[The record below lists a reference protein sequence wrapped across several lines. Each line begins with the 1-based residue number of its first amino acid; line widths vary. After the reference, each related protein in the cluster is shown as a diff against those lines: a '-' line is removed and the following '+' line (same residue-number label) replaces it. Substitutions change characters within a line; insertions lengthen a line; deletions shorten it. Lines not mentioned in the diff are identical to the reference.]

1 MWANDWL
8 EFLPG
13 NMTLTEYQITFYMTV
28 YSAHTY
34 TQADPRLPQHI
45 AYIYEILPST
55 TSSFSAMPQHM
66 RQLQLQIV
74 FFMYTVFV
82 KRYAHITITT
92 FCGPLGKGGQKFTP
106 SQRGGGTSAL
116 APWTSLLANFLGTSY
131 IYMCFYFDKDC
142 IHDWN
147 HCKRI

>member
-45 AYIYEILPST
+45 AYIYEILHCNHFIILSNATAYET
-55 TSSFSAMPQHM
+55 T
-66 RQLQLQIV
+66 
-74 FFMYTVFV
+74 
-82 KRYAHITITT
+82 TIANSIFHVYSLCQKICTYNNYD
-92 FCGPLGKGGQKFTP
+92 FLWPPGQGGPKIHSLTE
-106 SQRGGGTSAL
+106 GGGHKCTGSMNKFACKL
-116 APWTSLLANFLGTSY
+116 LGYIVYLYVLLFWQRLYTWLESL
-131 IYMCFYFDKDC
+131 
-142 IHDWN
+142 
-147 HCKRI
+147 